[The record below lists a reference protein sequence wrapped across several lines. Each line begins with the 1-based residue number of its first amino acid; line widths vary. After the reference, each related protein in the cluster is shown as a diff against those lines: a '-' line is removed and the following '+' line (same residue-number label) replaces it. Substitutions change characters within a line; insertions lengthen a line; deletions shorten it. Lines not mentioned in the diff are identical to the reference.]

1 MGLDWALIVTS
12 NGETSS
18 STLSRS
24 RPQVSQRTLLWFTFR
39 VWGGGACH
47 LVLLLLL
54 CSSSC
59 VDYATDGL
67 IKIHLFSPST
77 GMTQCVN
84 TRREE
89 EDASIHVFIGFA
101 TRSAAQWDK
110 QRSTLTQF
118 VLQSFPAV
126 WYHCA
131 LRYLCLEVAQCSEAG
146 AAQRLRHRWLF
157 SIHQLLAG
165 NL

>member
-12 NGETSS
+12 NGGTSS

-24 RPQVSQRTLLWFTFR
+24 RPQVSQRTLVYFSGLGR
-39 VWGGGACH
+39 GACH

-59 VDYATDGL
+59 VDYASDGL

-84 TRREE
+84 T
-89 EDASIHVFIGFA
+89 DAGKRKMPQFMFSLALPHGLLHSGTSSA
-101 TRSAAQWDK
+101 LRSL
-110 QRSTLTQF
+110 SSCCSLSLLSGTT
-118 VLQSFPAV
+118 V
-126 WYHCA
+126 HCA
-131 LRYLCLEVAQCSEAG
+131 TCALKWPSVLRLEQHKGYGIAG
-146 AAQRLRHRWLF
+146 SFQF
-157 SIHQLLAG
+157 ISY
-165 NL
+165 